1 VQVVGDVTQLD
12 HLGHVFKL
20 FACAAHVREGRFLA
34 EEAQHSQIRELG
46 PIGNI

>member
-20 FACAAHVREGRFLA
+20 FACAAHVNVAATPRR
-34 EEAQHSQIRELG
+34 
-46 PIGNI
+46 